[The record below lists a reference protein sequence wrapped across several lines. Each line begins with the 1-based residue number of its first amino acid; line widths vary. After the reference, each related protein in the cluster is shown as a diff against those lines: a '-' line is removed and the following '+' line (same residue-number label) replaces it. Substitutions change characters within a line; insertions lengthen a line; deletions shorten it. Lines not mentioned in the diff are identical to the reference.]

1 MAPRAIWGKLV
12 AHMSGRVVIFVQ
24 RAAYE
29 VGYQAASLG
38 LTAAAMGDEVT
49 FVFAFDA
56 LRALSRGAFGQPQ
69 SERETAESVR
79 ATGLGVPVPQRMLE
93 EAKGLGARV
102 IACDTTLKICGLSAG
117 ELGGKLD
124 EVMGLPSIWRLT
136 EGARVLTF

>member
-1 MAPRAIWGKLV
+1 MA
-12 AHMSGRVVIFVQ
+12 GRVVLFVHH
-24 RAAYE
+24 ATYE
-29 VGYQAASLG
+29 VAYQAASLG

-56 LRALSRGAFGQPQ
+56 LRALGRNTFGQPQ
-69 SERETAESVR
+69 SERESAESTR
-79 ATGLGVPVPQRMLE
+79 AAGLGVPVPQRMLE

-102 IACDTTLKICGLSAG
+102 VACDTTLKICGLSAG
-117 ELGGKLD
+117 ELSGKLH